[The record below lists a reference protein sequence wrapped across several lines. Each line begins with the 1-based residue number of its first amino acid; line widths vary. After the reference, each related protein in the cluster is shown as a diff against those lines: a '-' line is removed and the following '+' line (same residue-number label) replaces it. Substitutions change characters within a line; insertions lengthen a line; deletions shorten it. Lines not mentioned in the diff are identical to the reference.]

1 MTKRI
6 QSKYKIDRRLGVNL
20 WGSSKS
26 PLNSREYGPG
36 QHGQQRRKP
45 TGYGVQLL
53 AKQRLKG
60 YYGNIGERQFRR
72 VYQEAVRRRGD
83 NDQNLVGLLES
94 RLESLVYRAKFAP
107 TVFAA
112 RQLVNHG
119 HVLVNG
125 KSVNIGSAKLK
136 EGDVLEVREKSKGM
150 ILVMESVASNQRDVP
165 DYLELDSKGMRATFK
180 RVPLL
185 EDVPYPVQ
193 MQPKLVIEFY
203 SR

>member
-1 MTKRI
+1 M
-6 QSKYKIDRRLGVNL
+6 
-20 WGSSKS
+20 
-26 PLNSREYGPG
+26 
-36 QHGQQRRKP
+36 
-45 TGYGVQLL
+45 QLL

-136 EGDVLEVREKSKGM
+136 EGDVLEVREKSKEM

>member
-112 RQLVNHG
+112 RQLINHG

-136 EGDVLEVREKSKGM
+136 EGDVLEVREKSKEM

>member
-119 HVLVNG
+119 HVLANG

-136 EGDVLEVREKSKGM
+136 EGDVLEVREKSKEM

>member
-119 HVLVNG
+119 HILVNG
-125 KSVNIGSAKLK
+125 KSINIGSAKLK
-136 EGDVLEVREKSKGM
+136 EGDVIEVRQKSKEM
-150 ILVMESVASNQRDVP
+150 ILIMESVASNQRDVP

>member
-136 EGDVLEVREKSKGM
+136 EGDVLEVREKSKEM

-165 DYLELDSKGMRATFK
+165 DYLELDGKGMRATFK